1 MKKLMTFCFIIL
13 FSVLSALSC
22 FNFAFD
28 ALDRI
33 ERDKITIV
41 IEKPSN
47 ISATDFLGE
56 IDRVTEELH
65 TDIML
70 RRVENRNGKAHYQ
83 YFKTSHTAD
92 FLKISTSKG
101 NAQLGNG
108 ECISTITPAGYNVH
122 RLNASAL
129 MQDISFYPL
138 GDAKQYD
145 LSAATYYV
153 RMGQQSS
160 IIDAI
165 TQLGYVVTVNPT
177 SYISGQFSVLLFG
190 FVPAFM
196 LVASMAFYILSNGKK
211 NVLKKMEGYTT
222 HDVLADEVNSIFPI
236 FAICFLII
244 EVVSLIV
251 AAALYQTALL
261 QYILFSL
268 PNIAVLLMVVLCG
281 FGLSALLVCRQN
293 SAEHIKGRVPRRG
306 IYFTTILA
314 KGVFVGFI
322 IFFLSIAIRN
332 VTISYHTMQTSQ
344 FFADKV
350 SGYVTVPVNTS
361 NASIDHNPTIYL
373 TTKGGGVPQEDRQAL
388 TDEQVER
395 LLDAI
400 RDLPPYV
407 FVMIGLYAGLRR
419 EEILALQWD
428 SVYLDT
434 DTPYLT
440 VRRAWHTEHNRPVI
454 SDELK
459 TKAAGRN
466 IPLPVCL
473 AECLKAAK
481 ETSTSEYVVSNRDGE
496 PLSYTQFK
504 RLWQYIVT
512 RTVKERSYYRY
523 EDGKRV
529 KHTVTPVLGEKA
541 AHNGKVVYSLDFEVT
556 PHQLRHTYITN
567 LIHASVDPKT
577 VQYLAG
583 HESSKITMDIYAKVK
598 YNRPDELVRS
608 MSCAFASWDAAQ

>member
-1 MKKLMTFCFIIL
+1 MAARRMMLPDYGTVSMKGTQYY
-13 FSVLSALSC
+13 
-22 FNFAFD
+22 
-28 ALDRI
+28 R
-33 ERDKITIV
+33 T
-41 IEKPSN
+41 
-47 ISATDFLGE
+47 
-56 IDRVTEELH
+56 RVTDQQGRRVSLYARTREELYQKEQEAIQQIENK
-65 TDIML
+65 TY
-70 RRVENRNGKAHYQ
+70 RRSTPTVEEYCEKWLLMQSAQIRMTTLIDY
-83 YFKTSHTAD
+83 
-92 FLKISTSKG
+92 TSKVK
-101 NAQLGNG
+101 NY
-108 ECISTITPAGYNVH
+108 IIK
-122 RLNASAL
+122 
-129 MQDISFYPL
+129 PL
-138 GDAKQYD
+138 GDMHMGDVTADDIRLALLAASKK
-145 LSAATYYV
+145 SASVYK
-153 RMGQQSS
+153 S
-160 IIDAI
+160 
-165 TQLGYVVTVNPT
+165 VV
-177 SYISGQFSVLLFG
+177 
-190 FVPAFM
+190 
-196 LVASMAFYILSNGKK
+196 ILYK
-211 NVLKKMEGYTT
+211 
-222 HDVLADEVNSIFPI
+222 SIFR
-236 FAICFLII
+236 
-244 EVVSLIV
+244 
-251 AAALYQTALL
+251 AAMESR
-261 QYILFSL
+261 I
-268 PNIAVLLMVVLCG
+268 
-281 FGLSALLVCRQN
+281 
-293 SAEHIKGRVPRRG
+293 
-306 IYFTTILA
+306 
-314 KGVFVGFI
+314 
-322 IFFLSIAIRN
+322 
-332 VTISYHTMQTSQ
+332 
-344 FFADKV
+344 
-350 SGYVTVPVNTS
+350 
-361 NASIDHNPTIYL
+361 IDHNPTIYL

-388 TDEQVER
+388 TDEQAAR

-459 TKAAGRN
+459 TKAAERN